1 MLFKKL
7 LITTSKMII
16 FAAQDGLPPQ
26 SLCSESKHA
35 IAHLYKDADD
45 INSVF
50 TSEVLGFLEPGPDC
64 VG

>member
-1 MLFKKL
+1 
-7 LITTSKMII
+7 MII
-16 FAAQDGLPPQ
+16 FAAQSGLPRQ

-35 IAHLYKDADD
+35 NARLYKDADD

-50 TSEVLGFLEPGPDC
+50 TSEVVRFLEPGPDC